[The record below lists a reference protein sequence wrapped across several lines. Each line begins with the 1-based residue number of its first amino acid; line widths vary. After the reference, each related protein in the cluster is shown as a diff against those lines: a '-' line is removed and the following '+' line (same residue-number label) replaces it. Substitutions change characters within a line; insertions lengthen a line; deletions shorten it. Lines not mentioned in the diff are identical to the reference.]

1 MLGFAD
7 NNPTLKIATK
17 ITLALV
23 SVAASMLLLFCA
35 FQRPQLIGNFE
46 KLQRQKATENI
57 NRARDVVITELGA
70 LEKQSQDW
78 GSWDDTY
85 KFAVGQYPEFRET
98 NLVDSTFTVS
108 HFDIIWILNNKSEV
122 VYGKSRLPNG
132 KLTTSMEG
140 FDPVALAKFSIDKKT
155 KVDQGINVIVGFP
168 TALCVRPILNS
179 KEIGASHGTLILG
192 RYLTKPVIKSMN
204 DSTHVPF
211 ELLNSQSSANVM
223 KDADIGRQL
232 RVKKASYVESPSTH
246 ESVDGF
252 TFLEDTQGNQSV
264 LVQSHT
270 DPDILRQGTE
280 TVQKTLISMIAISV
294 AATIIGLT
302 LISVSVS
309 RPLTTLA
316 KKVESLSDAN
326 FVEFDASTTNR
337 SDEIGIVAQSFKG
350 LMERLEKA
358 QMRIMTTSRDAGMA
372 EVARGILH
380 NAGNVLNSTVVSAE
394 QISQIVTDSDPAG
407 LRMSIQLM
415 EDNRGNLDSYLKDD
429 PKGSKLL
436 PYLLSLAEKLEAR
449 HIQVLSECASMMNST
464 HHLAEIVRGQEA
476 LARKQDNQCKFHLS
490 GVTSDVESIL
500 RSSLAKHG
508 VNLHISVDEALI
520 GYGDPA
526 KLTQVLINLVVNA
539 KEAVVDNPSGSKNVS
554 IKIDQK
560 ASGEIEIAVSDNGP
574 GISSK
579 PVEDI
584 FATGFSTK
592 KGGTGH
598 GLHYCANSLAE
609 MGWSISIKNN
619 SEGAGCTF
627 TLTSP
632 LQKQEEAAA

>member
-1 MLGFAD
+1 M
-7 NNPTLKIATK
+7 KIATK

-35 FQRPQLIGNFE
+35 FQRPQLIGNIE
-46 KLQRQKATENI
+46 KLQRDKATENI
-57 NRARDVVITELGA
+57 NRARDVVLTELSA

-85 KFAVGQYPEFRET
+85 KYAVDQNLEFRTT

-108 HFDIIWILNNKSEV
+108 HFDIIWILNSKSEV

-140 FDPVALAKFSIDKKT
+140 FDPVKLAKFSIDKKT
-155 KVDQGINVIVGFP
+155 KVDQGINVIAGLP

-211 ELLNSQSSANVM
+211 ELLSSQSAANVT
-223 KDADIGRQL
+223 KNTDIAKQL
-232 RVKKASYVESPSTH
+232 QVKNGSYVETPSTN

-252 TFLEDTQGNQSV
+252 TFLDDTQGNQSV

-280 TVQKTLISMIAISV
+280 TVQKALISMIAISV
-294 AATIIGLT
+294 VATFIGLG
-302 LISVSVS
+302 LINVAVS
-309 RPLTTLA
+309 RPLTKLA
-316 KKVESLSDAN
+316 KKVEGLSEAN
-326 FVEFDASTTNR
+326 FVEFDASTTSR
-337 SDEIGIVAQSFKG
+337 KDEIGIVAQSFKG

-358 QMRIMTTSRDAGMA
+358 QMRIMTNSRDAGMA

-380 NAGNVLNSTVVSAE
+380 NAGNVLNSTVISAE

-407 LRMSIQLM
+407 LRMSIQLI
-415 EDNRGNLDSYLKDD
+415 EDNRENLSWFLAND
-429 PKGSKLL
+429 PKGSKLM
-436 PYLLSLAEKLEAR
+436 PYLTNLAEKLEER
-449 HIQVLSECASMMNST
+449 HIQVLSECASLMTST
-464 HHLAEIVRGQEA
+464 HHLGQVVRGQEA
-476 LARKQDNQCKFHLS
+476 LARKKDNQYKFHLV
-490 GVTSDVESIL
+490 GVTSEVALVLS
-500 RSSLAKHG
+500 SSLKKHG
-508 VNLHISVDEALI
+508 VTLQITVPESLVA
-520 GYGDPA
+520 YGDPA

-539 KEAVVDNPSGSKNVS
+539 KEALENNPHGSKHVVLS
-554 IKIDQK
+554 VDQNE
-560 ASGEIEIAVSDNGP
+560 SSEIIIRIIDNGP
-574 GISSK
+574 GISASNMEEVFK
-579 PVEDI
+579 P
-584 FATGFSTK
+584 GFSTK
-592 KGGTGH
+592 RGSTGH
-598 GLHYCANSLAE
+598 GLHYCANSLSE
-609 MGWSISIKNN
+609 MGWQIYVENN
-619 SEGAGCTF
+619 MNEPGCTF

-632 LQKQEEAAA
+632 IQESMEAAA